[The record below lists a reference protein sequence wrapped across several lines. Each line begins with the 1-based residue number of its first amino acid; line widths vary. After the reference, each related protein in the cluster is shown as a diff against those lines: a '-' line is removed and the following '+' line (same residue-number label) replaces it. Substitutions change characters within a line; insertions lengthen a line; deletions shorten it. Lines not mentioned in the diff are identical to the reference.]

1 MFKKILVPL
10 DGSTLAEKVLSHVKP
25 LARGFGSEVILFH
38 VLRIPAISA
47 SPNATIIEDEE
58 LAEQD
63 AQRYLE
69 RVENHLEEEGIS
81 ARPVI
86 VKGKAAESIV
96 DYAEL
101 ERVDLIAM
109 STHGRSG
116 LGRWVFGSVAERV
129 LQGAHCPI
137 LLIHAREE

>member
-10 DGSTLAEKVLSHVKP
+10 DGSSLAEKVLLHVTP
-25 LARGFGSEVILFH
+25 LAKGFGSEVILFH
-38 VLRIPAISA
+38 VLRVPAISA

-63 AQRYLE
+63 AHQYLD
-69 RVENHLEEEGIS
+69 RIENRLEEEGIS

-96 DYAEL
+96 DYADL
-101 ERVDLIAM
+101 EKVDLIAM

-129 LQGAHCPI
+129 LQGANCPI